1 LNEKTVALLTEVFFC
16 EVYEGQKLFSET
28 EMLLREQGFTFYGFT
43 YLENRY
49 KNKNFLNKKT
59 LKLLLSSYQI
69 CHHHTLKKK

>member
-1 LNEKTVALLTEVFFC
+1 MNEKTVALLTEVFFC

-43 YLENRY
+43 YLETHY

-59 LKLLLSSYQI
+59 SVFHERTI
-69 CHHHTLKKK
+69 CEDAVFL